1 MSLDSLDLFSFLI
14 GIHLVS
20 LGLSNTIWQSFSSNE
35 ACIPPHFF
43 LIETILSQ
51 IQAKVGI

>member
-1 MSLDSLDLFSFLI
+1 MSLDSLELFSFLI

-35 ACIPPHFF
+35 ACIPPHVF
-43 LIETILSQ
+43 LIETILSH